1 DSHKDQIW
9 MKRYLPF
16 VIIAAVLAAAI
27 GAGALIFRSTQPQPS
42 TTSSPTGSPI
52 ASPTAVTPKS
62 VVTIEEFGD
71 YQCPPCGALHPTVK
85 NLKNEYGDRV
95 RFVFYHYPLTQIHK
109 HALEA
114 AHAAAAAGLQGRFLE
129 MHNLLYES
137 QNAWSEGDDLRP
149 IVVNFARQLGLD
161 VERFVRDMDGARV
174 DALVSADVRRAN
186 SMGVNATPT
195 LFIDGQLIENE
206 NLTVENL
213 RKEINQ
219 RLGINR

>member
-1 DSHKDQIW
+1 
-9 MKRYLPF
+9 LPF
-16 VIIAAVLAAAI
+16 AIIAAVLAAAI
-27 GAGALIFRSTQPQPS
+27 GAGAFLFRSTQPQPS
-42 TTSSPTGSPI
+42 TTPPPAGGPN
-52 ASPTAVTPKS
+52 ASPTAVTPRS

-71 YQCPPCGALHPTVK
+71 YQCPPCGALHPVVK
-85 NLKNEYGDRV
+85 NLKNEYGGRI
-95 RFVFYHYPLTQIHK
+95 RLVFYHYPLTQIHK

-114 AHAAAAAGLQGRFLE
+114 ARAAAAAGLQSKFWE

-137 QNAWSEGDDLRP
+137 QNAWSEASDLRP

-161 VERFVRDMDGARV
+161 VERFTRDMDGARV

-186 SMGVNATPT
+186 LMGVNATPT

-206 NLTVENL
+206 KLTVENL

-219 RLGINR
+219 RLGLIR

>member
-1 DSHKDQIW
+1 

-27 GAGALIFRSTQPQPS
+27 GAGALLFRSTQPQPS
-42 TTSSPTGSPI
+42 TTSSPAGGPI
-52 ASPTAVTPKS
+52 ASPTAVTPRS

-71 YQCPPCGALHPTVK
+71 YQCPPCGALHPVVK
-85 NLKNEYGDRV
+85 KLKNEYGDRV
-95 RFVFYHYPLTQIHK
+95 RFVFYHFPLTQIHK
-109 HALEA
+109 HALGA
-114 AHAAAAAGLQGRFLE
+114 ARAAAAAGLQGRFLE

-137 QNAWSEGDDLRP
+137 QNVWSEANDLRP

-174 DALVSADVRRAN
+174 DAIVSADVRRAN
-186 SMGVNATPT
+186 LMAVNATPT
-195 LFIDGQLIENE
+195 LFIDGQMIENE
-206 NLTVENL
+206 KLTVENL

>member
-1 DSHKDQIW
+1 

-27 GAGALIFRSTQPQPS
+27 NAGVFMFRSTQPQPT
-42 TTSSPTGSPI
+42 TTSPPAGSPV
-52 ASPTAVTPKS
+52 ASPTAVTPRS

-71 YQCPPCGALHPTVK
+71 YQCPPCGALHPALK
-85 NLKNEYGDRV
+85 NLKNEYGDRI
-95 RFVFYHYPLTQIHK
+95 RFVFYHLPLTQIHK

-114 AHAAAAAGLQGRFLE
+114 ARAAAAAGLQGKFLE

-137 QNAWSEGDDLRP
+137 QNAWSEADDLRP

-161 VERFVRDMDGARV
+161 VERFARDMDSARV
-174 DALVSADVRRAN
+174 DAIVSADVRRAS

-195 LFIDGQLIENE
+195 VFIDGQLIENE
-206 NLTVENL
+206 KLTVENL

>member
-1 DSHKDQIW
+1 

-27 GAGALIFRSTQPQPS
+27 GAGALMFRSTQPQPS
-42 TTSSPTGSPI
+42 TTSSPAGSPI
-52 ASPTAVTPKS
+52 ASPTAVTSKS

-137 QNAWSEGDDLRP
+137 QSAWSEASDLRP

-186 SMGVNATPT
+186 AMGVNATPT
-195 LFIDGQLIENE
+195 LFIDGQLIKNE
-206 NLTVENL
+206 DLTAENL

-219 RLGINR
+219 RLGLSR

>member
-1 DSHKDQIW
+1 

-27 GAGALIFRSTQPQPS
+27 GAGALLFRSTQPQTS
-42 TTSSPTGSPI
+42 TTSPPAGNPI
-52 ASPTAVTPKS
+52 ASPTAVTPRS

-71 YQCPPCGALHPTVK
+71 YQCPPCGALHPVVK

-114 AHAAAAAGLQGRFLE
+114 AHAAAAAGLQGKFWE

-137 QNAWSEGDDLRP
+137 QNAWSEADDLRP
-149 IVVNFARQLGLD
+149 IVVNFARQSGLD

-174 DALVSADVRRAN
+174 DAIVSADVRRAS

-195 LFIDGQLIENE
+195 VFIDGQMIENE
-206 NLTVENL
+206 KLTVENL

>member
-1 DSHKDQIW
+1 

-16 VIIAAVLAAAI
+16 VIIAAVLVAAI
-27 GAGALIFRSTQPQPS
+27 GAGAFLFRSTQPQPS

-52 ASPTAVTPKS
+52 ASPTAVTPRS

-114 AHAAAAAGLQGRFLE
+114 AHAAAAAGLQGRFWE

-137 QNAWSEGDDLRP
+137 QNVWSEANDLRP

-161 VERFVRDMDGARV
+161 VERFTRDMDGARV

-206 NLTVENL
+206 KLTVENL

-219 RLGINR
+219 RLGLSR

>member
-1 DSHKDQIW
+1 

-16 VIIAAVLAAAI
+16 VIIAGVLAAAI
-27 GAGALIFRSTQPQPS
+27 GAGALLFRSTQPQPS
-42 TTSSPTGSPI
+42 TTSLPASSPVVSP
-52 ASPTAVTPKS
+52 AVTTSKS

-85 NLKNEYGDRV
+85 NLKNEYGDRI

-137 QNAWSEGDDLRP
+137 QNAWSEADDLRP

-161 VERFVRDMDGARV
+161 LERFTRDMDGARV

-206 NLTVENL
+206 KLTVENL

-219 RLGINR
+219 RLGLSR

>member
-1 DSHKDQIW
+1 

-16 VIIAAVLAAAI
+16 AIIAAVLAAAI
-27 GAGALIFRSTQPQPS
+27 GVGAFLLRSTRPQPS
-42 TTSSPTGSPI
+42 TTSSSTASPV
-52 ASPTAVTPKS
+52 ASPTALTPKS

-71 YQCPPCGALHPTVK
+71 YQCPPCGALHPVVK

-95 RFVFYHYPLTQIHK
+95 RFVFYHLPLTQIHK

-114 AHAAAAAGLQGRFLE
+114 AHAAAAAGLQGKFLE

-137 QNAWSEGDDLRP
+137 QNAWSEAGDLRP

-161 VERFVRDMDGARV
+161 VDRFTRDMDGARV

-186 SMGVNATPT
+186 AMGVNATPT

-219 RLGINR
+219 RLGLSQ

>member
-1 DSHKDQIW
+1 

-27 GAGALIFRSTQPQPS
+27 GAGFMMFRSTQPQPS
-42 TTSSPTGSPI
+42 TTSSPAGNPV
-52 ASPTAVTPKS
+52 ASPTAVTPRS

-71 YQCPPCGALHPTVK
+71 YQCPPCGALHPVVK

-95 RFVFYHYPLTQIHK
+95 RFVFYHLPLTQIHK

-114 AHAAAAAGLQGRFLE
+114 ARAAAAAGLQGKFWE

-137 QNAWSEGDDLRP
+137 QSAWSEADDLRP
-149 IVVNFARQLGLD
+149 IVVNFARQSGLD

-174 DALVSADVRRAN
+174 DAIVSADVRRA
-186 SMGVNATPT
+186 SAMGVNGTPT
-195 LFIDGQLIENE
+195 VFIDGQLIDNE
-206 NLTVENL
+206 KLTVENL

-219 RLGINR
+219 RLGLSR

>member
-1 DSHKDQIW
+1 

-16 VIIAAVLAAAI
+16 AIIAAVLAAAI
-27 GAGALIFRSTQPQPS
+27 GAGALMFRSTQPQPS
-42 TTSSPTGSPI
+42 TTSSPAGSPI

-71 YQCPPCGALHPTVK
+71 YQCPPCGALHPAVK

-137 QNAWSEGDDLRP
+137 QNAWSEASDLRP

-206 NLTVENL
+206 NLTIENL

-219 RLGINR
+219 RLGANR

>member
-1 DSHKDQIW
+1 
-9 MKRYLPF
+9 
-16 VIIAAVLAAAI
+16 
-27 GAGALIFRSTQPQPS
+27 
-42 TTSSPTGSPI
+42 
-52 ASPTAVTPKS
+52 
-62 VVTIEEFGD
+62 
-71 YQCPPCGALHPTVK
+71 
-85 NLKNEYGDRV
+85 V

-137 QNAWSEGDDLRP
+137 QNVWSEASDLRP

-161 VERFVRDMDGARV
+161 VERFTRDIDGARV

-186 SMGVNATPT
+186 SMGVDATPT

-206 NLTVENL
+206 NLTIENL

-219 RLGINR
+219 RLGLSR